1 MKSLYDVLDRN
12 AILYITTR
20 DIGYFSFRNSI
31 EKIKEWCLI
40 KPPEHLMYLN
50 KKSLKML
57 LLNIGFAKVRF
68 QFSFKAGIK
77 VAAYKYTDHQRT
89 RSI

>member
-1 MKSLYDVLDRN
+1 
-12 AILYITTR
+12 
-20 DIGYFSFRNSI
+20 
-31 EKIKEWCLI
+31 
-40 KPPEHLMYLN
+40 MYLN

-57 LLNIGFAKVRF
+57 LLLNTGFAKAKF